1 MKKSLLT
8 RVLAF
13 ASAIVLSVT
22 PAQGAFA
29 AGADPYTDASGDT
42 VEVTD
47 AVSAEDAED
56 GIEAEN
62 VMASGE
68 YKKINDTEVIAVND
82 KEKHSDCIQC
92 AVKGTVKSISNNSA
106 ATVTNYINDIR
117 KQNDGDNKY
126 TKIEWSGELQKAA
139 LRRSAERAVRDAQT
153 RPSGAQWD
161 TAISNE
167 CDGFGNKKEIRIKVD
182 SDDPIQTALKVIVD
196 KKDGD
201 YNDEYKA
208 IYKGSTYSYIG
219 MSAFSTEGNKKYI
232 VVITLG
238 GGLTNGSNK
247 PKEGYKNLNGT
258 KYVGLFVKA
267 DSDHVSN
274 YVITPKQLIF
284 KTGDKPK
291 QLFIQAN
298 LKKASNNSKDT
309 VPGIIYKYD
318 NITWKVQN
326 DQVAKFDEP
335 ATPGKIFPKE
345 SGSTAV
351 EATITIKKGA
361 SLITTKAI
369 GMVNVREGQVD
380 ITKKGAISIN
390 KIPDQIYTGEK
401 LMPEIVVY
409 IPEKAGST
417 KKRILVEG
425 DDYSVTY
432 ANNKNAST
440 PGKPAKITI
449 KALSNNLKGTLTYAK
464 FHDSALTFEIKKM
477 DITDASKNAI
487 DGSINLVVADTVV
500 KASGKKLKPSV
511 QLYLNGTKIARSNYD
526 ILYYDYGKDP
536 STATKTP
543 RKWNGTDASGNILI
557 RAKRT
562 SKCITGERSATF
574 RIVGHTL
581 TNDEKASKFTADF
594 MNPDDA
600 YGIVYTGKFIE
611 PKVIVNDRNGLLLTE
626 GKDYTLSYIKN
637 LKKGTGTIL
646 IKGIGNY
653 SGFKKKN
660 FKIIACGSKNNDP
673 EPAGV
678 VAKVATNAT
687 FTGYRVNAPVEVT
700 YNGMKLRNK
709 KDYTL
714 TYKFNKAVT
723 DDGEKAEV
731 TIKGKGNYGF
741 LIVKRF
747 DITPHD
753 LSKDA
758 EILIESVP
766 TFNGVSNVEPKPVV
780 YVNGV
785 KLELDVDYTLEYG
798 NNKIAEGNQGY
809 GTVKVIGKGNYKG
822 SKVAQFPIY

>member
-1 MKKSLLT
+1 MKKSFLT

-29 AGADPYTDASGDT
+29 AGADPYTDASGDS

-47 AVSAEDAED
+47 AVSEDAED

-62 VMASGE
+62 VMASDE

-82 KEKHSDCIQC
+82 KEKHSRSIQC
-92 AVKGTVKSISNNSA
+92 AVKGTVKSISNNNA

-117 KQNDGDNKY
+117 KQNKGDKI
-126 TKIEWSGELQKAA
+126 TKIEWSGELQMAA

-153 RPSGAQWD
+153 RPSGAACD

-167 CDGFGNKKEIRIKVD
+167 GKANGFNDKKEYRIKVD
-182 SDDPIQTALKVIVD
+182 SDDPIQTALKDIVE

-201 YNDEYKA
+201 YNEEYKA
-208 IYKGSTYSYIG
+208 IFNESKYTYIG
-219 MSAFSTEGNKKYI
+219 MSAFSTEGNNKYI

-238 GGLTNGSNK
+238 GGLTNNGNK
-247 PKEGYKNLNGT
+247 PEKGYLNYNGT
-258 KYVGLFVKA
+258 KYVGIVVKA
-267 DSDHVSN
+267 DDKHVLN
-274 YVITPKQLIF
+274 YVITPKQLSF
-284 KTGDKPK
+284 KTDDKPK

-298 LKKASNNSKDT
+298 LKKTTDGKDT

-318 NITWKVQN
+318 NITWKVDN
-326 DQVAKFDEP
+326 AEVASFDEL
-335 ATPGKIFPKE
+335 ATPGKIFPKAG
-345 SGSTAV
+345 GSTSV
-351 EATITIKKGA
+351 VATITIPETDGF
-361 SLITTKAI
+361 TTRTAF
-369 GMVNVREGQVD
+369 GMVSVRAGQVD
-380 ITKKGAISIN
+380 ISKKGAISIN
-390 KIPDQIYTGEK
+390 QIPDQVYTGEK
-401 LMPEIVVY
+401 LMPEIEVS
-409 IPEKAGST
+409 IRGT
-417 KKRILVEG
+417 KLVEG

-449 KALSNNLKGTLTYAK
+449 KALSNNLKGTLSFAK
-464 FHDSALTFEIKKM
+464 SHDKALTFQIKKM

-500 KASGKKLKPSV
+500 KKTGKKLKPSV

-526 ILYYDYGKDP
+526 ILYYAYGADP

-557 RAKRT
+557 RAKGT
-562 SKCITGERSATF
+562 SKCITGSRSATF
-574 RIVGHTL
+574 RIVGHAL
-581 TNDEKASKFTADF
+581 TNDEKATKFTVDF
-594 MNPDDA
+594 KNPDDA
-600 YGIVYTGKFIE
+600 LGIVYTGKFIE
-611 PKVIVNDRNGLLLTE
+611 PKVIVNDRNGLYLTE
-626 GKDYTLSYIKN
+626 GKDYTLSYFKN

-653 SGFKKKN
+653 SGIKKKT

-700 YNGMKLRNK
+700 YNGMKLRYK
-709 KDYTL
+709 RDYTL
-714 TYKFNKAVT
+714 TYKFNKAVS
-723 DDGEKAEV
+723 DDFDKAEV

-753 LSKDA
+753 LSYDA
-758 EILIESVP
+758 EILFETVP
-766 TFNGVSNVEPKPVV
+766 KYNGVSNVEPKPVV

-798 NNKIAEGNQGY
+798 NNKIADDKTQGI

-822 SKVAQFPIY
+822 SRTEQFTMYK

>member
-1 MKKSLLT
+1 MKKSFLT

-29 AGADPYTDASGDT
+29 AGADPYTDASGDS

-47 AVSAEDAED
+47 AVSEDAED

-68 YKKINDTEVIAVND
+68 YKKINDTEVIAVNSN
-82 KEKHSDCIQC
+82 EKHNRCIQC

-106 ATVTNYINDIR
+106 ATVTNYINVIR
-117 KQNDGDNKY
+117 DQNGKKDDH
-126 TKIEWSGELQKAA
+126 IQWCGELQMAA

-153 RPSGAQWD
+153 RPSGAAFD

-167 CDGFGNKKEIRIKVD
+167 CNGFNKKEEFCIKVD
-182 SDDPIQTALKVIVD
+182 SDDPIMTALKVIVD

-208 IYKGSTYSYIG
+208 IFRESTYSYIG
-219 MSAFSTEGNKKYI
+219 MSAFSTEGNNNYI

-238 GGLTNGSNK
+238 GVTNGSNK
-247 PKEGYKNLNGT
+247 PKEGYKTINGT
-258 KYVGLFVKA
+258 RYVGLFVLA
-267 DSDHVSN
+267 DDNHIKD
-274 YVITPKQLIF
+274 YEITPKQLSF

-291 QLFIQAN
+291 QLFLQAD
-298 LKKASNNSKDT
+298 LKKSSSSNSKT

-318 NITWKVQN
+318 NIKWEVDNKN
-326 DQVAKFDEP
+326 VASFDDKD
-335 ATPGKIFPKE
+335 TLGKIFPHA
-345 SGSTAV
+345 SGSTLVKASITLSAGNKV
-351 EATITIKKGA
+351 TTISA
-361 SLITTKAI
+361 SD
-369 GMVNVREGQVD
+369 MVIVRAGQVD

-390 KIPDQIYTGEK
+390 KIPDQVYTGEK
-401 LMPEIVVY
+401 LMPEIEVS
-409 IPEKAGST
+409 IGGT
-417 KKRILVEG
+417 KLVEG

-449 KALSNNLKGTLTYAK
+449 KALSNNLKGTLSFAK
-464 FHDSALTFEIKKM
+464 SHDKALTFQIKKM

-500 KASGKKLKPSV
+500 KTSGKKLKPSV

-526 ILYYDYGKDP
+526 ILYYAYGEDP
-536 STATKTP
+536 SKATKTP

-557 RAKRT
+557 RAKGT
-562 SKCITGERSATF
+562 SKCITGSRSATF
-574 RIVGHTL
+574 RIVGHAL
-581 TNDEKASKFTADF
+581 TNDEKATKFTVDF
-594 MNPDDA
+594 KNPDDA

-611 PKVIVNDRNGLLLTE
+611 PKVIVNDRNGSYLTE
-626 GKDYTLSYIKN
+626 GKDYTLSYFKN

-653 SGFKKKN
+653 SGIKKKT

-700 YNGMKLRNK
+700 YNGMKLRYK
-709 KDYTL
+709 RDYTL

-723 DDGEKAEV
+723 DYDKAEV

-747 DITPHD
+747 DIAPHD
-753 LSKDA
+753 LSYDA
-758 EILIESVP
+758 EILIETVP
-766 TFNGVSNVEPKPVV
+766 KYNGVSNVEPKPVV

-798 NNKIAEGNQGY
+798 NNKIVDGKTPAY

-822 SKVAQFPIY
+822 SKTEKFPIYSE

>member
-1 MKKSLLT
+1 MKKSFLT

-29 AGADPYTDASGDT
+29 AGADPYTDASGDS

-47 AVSAEDAED
+47 AVSEDAED

-82 KEKHSDCIQC
+82 KEKHSRSIQC

-117 KQNDGDNKY
+117 KQNEGDKY
-126 TKIEWSGELQKAA
+126 TKIEWSGELQMAA

-153 RPSGAQWD
+153 RPSGATWD

-167 CDGFGNKKEIRIKVD
+167 CNGFNNKKEIRISVE
-182 SDDPIQTALKVIVD
+182 SDDPIQTALKVIVE

-208 IYKGSTYSYIG
+208 LYKGSTYTYIG
-219 MSAFSTEGNKKYI
+219 ISAFSTEGNNKYI

-247 PKEGYKNLNGT
+247 PNKGYLNHNGSR
-258 KYVGLFVKA
+258 YVGLFVKA

-274 YVITPKQLIF
+274 YVVTPKQLIF

-298 LKKASNNSKDT
+298 LKKSSNGNNT

-326 DQVAKFDEP
+326 AKVASFDEP
-335 ATPGKIFPKE
+335 ATPGKIFPKA

-351 EATITIKKGA
+351 KATITIP
-361 SLITTKAI
+361 ITDGYTTVTAL
-369 GMVNVREGQVD
+369 GMVNVRAGQVD
-380 ITKKGAISIN
+380 ISKKGAISIN

-401 LMPEIVVY
+401 LMPEIEVS
-409 IPEKAGST
+409 IGGT
-417 KKRILVEG
+417 KLVEG

-449 KALSNNLKGTLTYAK
+449 KALSNNLKGTLSFAK
-464 FHDSALTFEIKKM
+464 SHDKALTFQIKKM

-500 KASGKKLKPSV
+500 KTSGKKLKPSV

-526 ILYYDYGKDP
+526 ILYYAYGADP

-557 RAKRT
+557 RAKGT
-562 SKCITGERSATF
+562 SKCITGSRSATF
-574 RIVGHTL
+574 RIVGHAL
-581 TNDEKASKFTADF
+581 TNDEKATKFTVDF
-594 MNPDDA
+594 KNPDDA
-600 YGIVYTGKFIE
+600 LGIVYTGKFIE
-611 PKVIVNDRNGLLLTE
+611 PKVIVNDRNGSYLTE
-626 GKDYTLSYIKN
+626 GKDYTLSYFKN

-653 SGFKKKN
+653 SGIKKKT

-714 TYKFNKAVT
+714 TYKFNKAVS
-723 DDGEKAEV
+723 DDYEKAEV

-753 LSKDA
+753 LSYDA
-758 EILIESVP
+758 EILIETVP
-766 TFNGVSNVEPKPVV
+766 KYNGVSNVEPKPIV

-798 NNKIAEGNQGY
+798 NNKIADDKTQGI

-822 SKVAQFPIY
+822 SRTEQFPMYK